1 MEGARK
7 VKNCFTT
14 DIPIKLLSLFLAV
27 VLWIYVVILLNPETD
42 IVISDIPVTF
52 SDTTELNTANY
63 ALMND
68 KPYTVEVK
76 LRGTRSVLAGV
87 NKNNISAFVDLAGYK
102 KSGTFSV
109 PLRIVLPFDQITVVE
124 KKPYNINV
132 TIDKIITRK
141 FTISA
146 SLSGEP
152 KENYIAY
159 PPTTTQ
165 NIIEVKG
172 PQSIVDSIDKAI
184 VQLNVASA
192 VDDVI
197 DLQKVKL
204 INSDG
209 DEVANKLL
217 ASTPEKV
224 EVHSTVLF
232 KKKVPITVV
241 LSTQPPLLDTE
252 ILGDSEVYILGKQ
265 DMLNGITEIHT
276 ETIKDDLIKTET
288 KVTVPLIVPTGVI
301 LEQKINDVNVKL
313 KVKQ

>member
-7 VKNCFTT
+7 VKNFFTT

-42 IVISDIPVTF
+42 IVISDIPVNF
-52 SDTTELNTANY
+52 SDNIELTNANY
-63 ALMND
+63 AIMND

-76 LRGTRSVLAGV
+76 LRATRSLLAGV
-87 NKNNISAFVDLAGYK
+87 NKNNVSAYVDLATYK
-102 KSGTFSV
+102 KSGTFLV

-124 KKPYNINV
+124 KKPLNISI

-146 SLSGEP
+146 SLTGEP
-152 KENYIAY
+152 KENFVAY

-172 PQSIVDSIDKAI
+172 PQSIIESIDKAN

-204 INSDG
+204 INSEG
-209 DEVANKLL
+209 NEVTNKLL
-217 ASTPEKV
+217 TTLPEKV
-224 EVHSTVLF
+224 EVRSSVLF
-232 KKKVPITVV
+232 KKKVPVRVV
-241 LSTQPPLLDTE
+241 LSTQPSLLDTE
-252 ILGDSEVYILGKQ
+252 IIGNSEVYILGKQ
-265 DMLNGITEIHT
+265 DMLNGITEILT
-276 ETIKDDLIKTET
+276 ETIKDDPIKTET
-288 KVTVPLIVPTGVI
+288 QLTVPLIVPNGVI
-301 LEQKINDVNVKL
+301 LEQKINEVNVKL

>member
-1 MEGARK
+1 MEGAGK
-7 VKNCFTT
+7 VKKFFTT

-42 IVISDIPVTF
+42 VIISDIPVTF
-52 SDTTELNTANY
+52 ADSLALTNANY
-63 ALMND
+63 VMMNE
-68 KPYTVEVK
+68 KQHTIELK
-76 LRGTRSVLAGV
+76 LRGKRSILTGV
-87 NKNNISAFVDLAGYK
+87 NKNNISAYVDLAGYEK
-102 KSGTFSV
+102 TGTFSL
-109 PLRIVLPFDQITVVE
+109 PLRIVLPFDQITVLE

-146 SLSGEP
+146 TLNGEP
-152 KENYIAY
+152 KDNFVAY
-159 PPTTTQ
+159 PPTTSQ

-172 PQSIVDSIDKAI
+172 PQTIVESIDKAI

-209 DEVANKLL
+209 NEITNKLL
-217 ASTPEKV
+217 TTSPEKV
-224 EVHSTVLF
+224 EVHCPILF
-232 KKKVPITVV
+232 KKKVPVKAV
-241 LSTQPPLLDTE
+241 LSTQPPILDTE
-252 ILGDSEVYILGKQ
+252 IIGNSEINILGKQ
-265 DMLNGITEIHT
+265 DMLNAITEIRT
-276 ETIKDDLIKTET
+276 ETIKDDLIKTEAQL
-288 KVTVPLIVPTGVI
+288 TVPLVVPNGVI
-301 LEQKINDVNVKL
+301 LEQKINEVTVKI